1 MLKKMTI
8 EDLAVMV
15 QRGFQGTGREM
26 NELKG
31 EIKEL
36 HGQVKETKKDMEK
49 GFNHVDVRFNE
60 MDVRLGRIEKLTIA
74 DHKHRIERLE
84 GEVKDLKNLLA
95 V

>member
-49 GFNHVDVRFNE
+49 I
-60 MDVRLGRIEKLTIA
+60 L
-74 DHKHRIERLE
+74 
-84 GEVKDLKNLLA
+84 
-95 V
+95 